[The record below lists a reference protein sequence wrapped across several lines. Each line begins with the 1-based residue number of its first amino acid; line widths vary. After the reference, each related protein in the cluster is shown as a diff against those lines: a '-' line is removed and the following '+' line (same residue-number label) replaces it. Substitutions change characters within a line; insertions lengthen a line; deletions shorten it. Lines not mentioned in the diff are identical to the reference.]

1 MTDHKTDRHRS
12 ETAVSDAFLEP
23 QTFLKKFLARFLSR
37 PQDIEDV
44 AQEAFLKA
52 YRAEKTQ
59 EVRSPKSFLFHIA
72 KNIALQQLTKKSR
85 LITDYIED
93 LTNPEVLYESHQTS
107 TTEDTVEAQSK
118 LAVFCEAVASLPPQ
132 CRRAFLM
139 RKVHGMSHKEISKTL
154 GIAISTVEKHQAI
167 GLKRC
172 SEYMRK
178 KGWGEDNA
186 PSMPSKEEFKA
197 MSTRDFKAELTDIT
211 KRGRRD
217 GSRG

>member
-1 MTDHKTDRHRS
+1 MTDHKTDSRKS
-12 ETAVSDAFLEP
+12 ATAVSDAFLEH
-23 QTFLKKFLARFLSR
+23 QTFLKKFLGRYFSR

-59 EVRSPKSFLFHIA
+59 DVRAPKSFIFHIA
-72 KNIALQQLTKKSR
+72 KNVALQQLTKKSQ

-93 LTNPEVLYESHQTS
+93 LANPQVVYEQQQTS
-107 TTEDTVEAQSK
+107 SVEDTVVGHQK

-132 CRRAFLM
+132 CRKTFLM
-139 RKVHGMSHKEISKTL
+139 RKVYGLSHKEISKKL

-172 SEYMRK
+172 SEFMRN
-178 KGWGEDNA
+178 KGWTDADMGI
-186 PSMPSKEEFKA
+186 MP
-197 MSTRDFKAELTDIT
+197 TRAELKGMSINDIT
-211 KRGRRD
+211 AFTGKGQRD
-217 GSRG
+217 GNRG